1 MAWGSQLEVV
11 RNRRLITRRSVR
23 TGTHARDELE
33 EMGSGLLRSARS
45 RRRRAPPSVTAGMD
59 MSVDG
64 RDRAAEVGGDL
75 AQAIAR
81 ARWARSRHKDA
92 TETRGWN
99 EEDLTRI
106 YGVALLGPID
116 PAGEYRPFQPRPVCT
131 LDYVNCV
138 Q

>member
-1 MAWGSQLEVV
+1 
-11 RNRRLITRRSVR
+11 
-23 TGTHARDELE
+23 
-33 EMGSGLLRSARS
+33 MGSGLLRSTRG
-45 RRRRAPPSVTAGMD
+45 RRRRAPTLDAAGVD
-59 MSVDG
+59 ASVDG
-64 RDRAAEVGGDL
+64 RNRAAEVGGDL
-75 AQAIAR
+75 PQAIAR
-81 ARWARSRHKDA
+81 ARWARSRPKDA

-116 PAGEYRPFQPRPVCT
+116 SAGEYRPFQPRPFCT